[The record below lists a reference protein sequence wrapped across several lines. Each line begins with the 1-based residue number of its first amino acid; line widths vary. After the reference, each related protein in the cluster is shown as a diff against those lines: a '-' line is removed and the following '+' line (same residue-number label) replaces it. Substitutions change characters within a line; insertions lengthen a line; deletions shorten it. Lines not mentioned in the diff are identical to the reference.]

1 MQKANLRVSNRYRK
15 SGTLEMGL
23 DTFYLKILRSVVV
36 SGASK
41 MISARNAIIDDE
53 FCCMRS

>member
-1 MQKANLRVSNRYRK
+1 
-15 SGTLEMGL
+15 MGL
-23 DTFYLKILRSVVV
+23 DTFYLKILMPVVV

-41 MISARNAIIDDE
+41 MVSARNAIIDDE